1 MESRKLETYLN
12 LDEVKLE
19 VKYTYYP
26 KYRSNDRD
34 VPSEEERIVIE
45 RVLWNGIDIKDALS
59 DEQLESIWED
69 VMEEINDLKEIG
81 REND

>member
-45 RVLWNGIDIKDALS
+45 RVLWNGIDIKDALN
-59 DEQLESIWED
+59 DKQLESIWED
-69 VMEEINDLKEIG
+69 VIHEIDDLKEAAK
-81 REND
+81 EDD